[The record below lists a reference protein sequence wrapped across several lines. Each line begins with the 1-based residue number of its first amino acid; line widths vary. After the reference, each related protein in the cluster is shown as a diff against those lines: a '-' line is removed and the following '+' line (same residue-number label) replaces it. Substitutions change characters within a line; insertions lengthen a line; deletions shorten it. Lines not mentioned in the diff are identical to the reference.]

1 MYFGGEG
8 GDREWDGWM
17 TSPTQWTW
25 VWANSRSWW
34 RTGKPEVLQSMESQ
48 RAGHDWA
55 TELNWRDRVC
65 QYFLSFHRG
74 LFLLCI
80 VPFAVQ
86 KFLVCSPFVCVRF
99 YCLCFWGHIQ
109 SLLLRL
115 MSRRFASIF
124 IYSFLVSGLRVKSLS
139 NLCFLLKITFSWV
152 FCSSIWILGFFFL
165 FVKNFIGNFITIAL
179 NL

>member
-1 MYFGGEG
+1 MALVLEHFLTERLRVLAACAGLEFCIRCASLARRHIPHFLYF
-8 GDREWDGWM
+8 
-17 TSPTQWTW
+17 T
-25 VWANSRSWW
+25 
-34 RTGKPEVLQSMESQ
+34 ES
-48 RAGHDWA
+48 
-55 TELNWRDRVC
+55 
-65 QYFLSFHRG
+65 SHRG

-109 SLLLRL
+109 SSLLRL
-115 MSRRFASIF
+115 MSRRFSSIF